1 KISDDYPVAARTEA
15 RWWWAVAAQQIL
27 SEKCTEKERQTY
39 QEQFLRALESIPE
52 PDIKER
58 SEIVRIYVRAR
69 LQLGS
74 ALYENQAFERLEILA
89 GTLQKRLPQFEDL
102 DVGFKKELLRSAD
115 SLVNYCQYGKASTGV
130 KAGTNMAAHRKL
142 GEASLAKVAVQVK
155 ETRAEEA

>member
-1 KISDDYPVAARTEA
+1 MLQQSSPYALRKPILVFLSLAVLCLASSGACGTLLAPLKVETDDVNTDAGRHQLGAALLRQNKPREAAEVLSKISDDYPVAARTEA

-74 ALYENQAFERLEILA
+74 A
-89 GTLQKRLPQFEDL
+89 
-102 DVGFKKELLRSAD
+102 
-115 SLVNYCQYGKASTGV
+115 
-130 KAGTNMAAHRKL
+130 
-142 GEASLAKVAVQVK
+142 
-155 ETRAEEA
+155 